1 MSSSRAFRRWLAGLL
16 LIGGAGLAGAGCAVV
31 PVGGYVAAPP
41 AVVVPGPVVVAPRPY
56 GYRYGYHRAYWGWH
70 RW

>member
-1 MSSSRAFRRWLAGLL
+1 MTSSRAFRRWIGGLL
-16 LIGGAGLAGAGCAVV
+16 LIAGAGLAGAGCVAV

-41 AVVVPGPVVVAPRPY
+41 AVVVPAPVVVAPRPVY
-56 GYRYGYHRAYWGWH
+56 GYGYHRAYWGWH